1 METERWGLS
10 PYAPA
15 NNKWRNYMKNIFSY
29 QYGSVF
35 TGKEIKD
42 YLIYRTNKGYS
53 LAGYNQYFRC
63 KDNRLYV
70 KINPE
75 GKLLKES
82 IWTMSVK
89 EQCDLL
95 EKIKNF

>member
-1 METERWGLS
+1 MR
-10 PYAPA
+10 
-15 NNKWRNYMKNIFSY
+15 NIFSY

-42 YLIYRTNKGYS
+42 YLIYRANKGYS

-70 KINPE
+70 LTEQLRTSENKPRRKAFERVYLDNV
-75 GKLLKES
+75 GKR
-82 IWTMSVK
+82 TMRPT
-89 EQCDLL
+89 
-95 EKIKNF
+95 